1 MYFLL
6 ILGGNFVNL
15 KRAQY
20 MKTIA
25 ECGSITAAA
34 KKLFISQPSLSQML
48 RQLEKE
54 IGTPVFDRSISPLRL
69 TYAGEKYLN
78 AVDRILAINSE
89 LESQLREIR
98 EEHSGRLRLGISVTR
113 ALQVMPLVLPAFT
126 AKYPDVTLELTESG
140 SATLEELLQNGSI
153 DLALAALESTSTS
166 LAYEL
171 IEKEAI
177 GILAG
182 RHSNTARRF
191 VSGTQLS
198 LEQIQGDSFVYLAK
212 GHSSRIIQDKLFRR
226 YGYTPPVLLETDSLE
241 VGRRVAIEVGA
252 CMILSN
258 IYVDDYVHQRQAEF
272 FPLKD
277 FENNRHFYA
286 CYRKDEFIPRYV
298 RDFIQI
304 TTQALGR
311 QREQD
316 LNYKI

>member
-1 MYFLL
+1 M
-6 ILGGNFVNL
+6 
-15 KRAQY
+15 
-20 MKTIA
+20 
-25 ECGSITAAA
+25 
-34 KKLFISQPSLSQML
+34 
-48 RQLEKE
+48 
-54 IGTPVFDRSISPLRL
+54 
-69 TYAGEKYLN
+69 
-78 AVDRILAINSE
+78 DRILAINSE

>member
-1 MYFLL
+1 M
-6 ILGGNFVNL
+6 NL
-15 KRAQY
+15 KQAQY
-20 MKTIA
+20 IKTIA

-54 IGTPVFDRSISPLRL
+54 IGMPIFDRSISPLRL
-69 TYAGEKYLN
+69 TYAGEKYLT
-78 AVDRILAINSE
+78 AVDRILAATSE
-89 LESQLREIR
+89 LESELREIR

-113 ALQVMPLVLPAFT
+113 ALQVMPLVLPVFAG
-126 AKYPDVTLELTESG
+126 KYPNVTLELTESG

-182 RHSNTARRF
+182 RDSNTAKQF
-191 VSGTQLS
+191 ASGTHLALQ
-198 LEQIQGDSFVYLAK
+198 EIQGDSFVYLAK

-226 YGYTPPVLLETDSLE
+226 YGYAPPVLLETDSLE
-241 VGRRVAIEVGA
+241 VGRRVAIEAGA

-258 IYVDDYVHQRQAEF
+258 IYVDDYVHQRQAAF
-272 FPLKD
+272 YPLKY

-304 TTQALGR
+304 TTQALSH

-316 LNYKI
+316 LAYRV